1 MDKIDYKELEKIPV
15 PKDLEKRLSMQID
28 MWEQQEKAA
37 RKHDIVLRRILPAAG
52 IAACLA
58 AAVLLGIREHNN
70 DIRKTDEAMDL
81 LFYAFELG
89 SQNTDDAI
97 DFLF

>member
-15 PKDLEKRLSMQID
+15 PEDLEKRLSMQID
-28 MWEQQEKAA
+28 MWEKQEKAA
-37 RKHDIVLRRILPAAG
+37 RKRNIVMRRLLPAAG

-58 AAVLLGIREHNN
+58 AAVLLGIKEHNY

>member
-15 PKDLEKRLSMQID
+15 PEDLEERLSMQID
-28 MWEQQEKAA
+28 MWEKQEKAV
-37 RKHDIVLRRILPAAG
+37 RKHNIVLRRILPATG

-58 AAVLLGIREHNN
+58 AAVLLGIRQRNN
-70 DIRKTDEAMDL
+70 EIRKTDEAMDL

>member
-15 PKDLEKRLSMQID
+15 PEDLEERLSMQID
-28 MWEQQEKAA
+28 MWEKQEKAA
-37 RKHDIVLRRILPAAG
+37 RKHNIILSRILPVTG

-58 AAVLLGIREHNN
+58 AVVLLGIREHNN

>member
-15 PKDLEKRLSMQID
+15 PQDLEERLSMQID
-28 MWEQQEKAA
+28 MWEKEENS
-37 RKHDIVLRRILPAAG
+37 RRRHGFVLKRLLPATG

-58 AAVLLGIREHNN
+58 VAVALGIKTHNDN
-70 DIRKTDEAMDL
+70 IQKTEEAMDL

-89 SQNTDDAI
+89 SKNTDQAI

>member
-15 PKDLEKRLSMQID
+15 PEDLEKRLSMQID
-28 MWEQQEKAA
+28 MWQEQENAA
-37 RKHDIVLRRILPAAG
+37 RRHKFVLRRILPVTG
-52 IAACLA
+52 IAACLTA
-58 AAVLLGIREHNN
+58 VVLLGIRQHNN

-81 LFYAFELG
+81 LFYAFQLG

>member
-15 PKDLEKRLSMQID
+15 PEGLEERLSMQID
-28 MWEQQEKAA
+28 MWEKEENS
-37 RKHDIVLRRILPAAG
+37 RRRHSFVLGRILPATG

-58 AAVLLGIREHNN
+58 VAVTLGIRNHYNN
-70 DIRKTDEAMDL
+70 VQKTEEAMDL

-89 SQNTDDAI
+89 SQNTDQAI

>member
-15 PKDLEKRLSMQID
+15 PEGLEERLSTQID
-28 MWEQQEKAA
+28 MWQRQENAA
-37 RKHDIVLRRILPAAG
+37 RRRNIVMRRILPATG

-58 AAVLLGIREHNN
+58 VAVLLGIRQHDNE
-70 DIRKTDEAMDL
+70 IRKTDEAMDL

-89 SQNTDDAI
+89 SSNTDNAI